1 MAFEKIKFAIKTWK
15 DAVSGGTPITASEL
29 NRIEKGINDCATQT
43 NALGDS
49 VSRKTRMG
57 AELMDAIVSANPS
70 SSMPVQL
77 EVKSSMGSYV
87 LIASMTFIGLY
98 SVDEEKFVWRINV
111 PTVSSDSSMPNDELS

>member
-1 MAFEKIKFAIKTWK
+1 
-15 DAVSGGTPITASEL
+15 
-29 NRIEKGINDCATQT
+29 
-43 NALGDS
+43 
-49 VSRKTRMG
+49 MG

-87 LIASMTFIGLY
+87 LIASITFIGLY
-98 SVDEEKFVWRINV
+98 SVDEEKFVWRINA